1 MRLRGLLMLLTW
13 LLLLL
18 VPRLAQAAPPSAW
31 TGAVVPLRPRDD
43 HASALVALA
52 PPSSEH
58 PLGTVAIFGQ
68 NVSDTTDDPSAGV
81 LLAHAW
87 DLATQK
93 VIATKRIATLTD
105 TRSAFT
111 AARDGDRIFLVAAG
125 HSEPAAVSLFTL
137 DESLEVLSRD
147 ELGRGQTPSLA
158 VSDRWIVAGFF
169 EQRTTDVT
177 PPQAPRAFAM
187 HLGFHAVTL
196 DRASHTIAGARIF
209 QGTRLFFP
217 SIDARLSTHAIA
229 RLGDVAYLSLPGASE
244 ALVIEAKV
252 PSLAPRANLLLDGF
266 LVNSGSAPIH
276 AVADKLVVLTP
287 IGLRVLTRQLS
298 LVPQKI
304 ESHTLTLA
312 WNAKK
317 SALFGMGRRAPGVP
331 WSWVG
336 VAAAECEQ
344 TIWAW
349 DQPVALCEGNEGY
362 AIPDSDV
369 TPIRLFRQR

>member
-1 MRLRGLLMLLTW
+1 M
-13 LLLLL
+13 
-18 VPRLAQAAPPSAW
+18 
-31 TGAVVPLRPRDD
+31 
-43 HASALVALA
+43 
-52 PPSSEH
+52 
-58 PLGTVAIFGQ
+58 
-68 NVSDTTDDPSAGV
+68 
-81 LLAHAW
+81 
-87 DLATQK
+87 
-93 VIATKRIATLTD
+93 
-105 TRSAFT
+105 
-111 AARDGDRIFLVAAG
+111 
-125 HSEPAAVSLFTL
+125 
-137 DESLEVLSRD
+137 LSRD

-229 RLGDVAYLSLPGASE
+229 LLGDVAYLSLPGASE
-244 ALVIEAKV
+244 AWVIEAKV

-304 ESHTLTLA
+304 EST
-312 WNAKK
+312 
-317 SALFGMGRRAPGVP
+317 LFGMGRRAPGVP

>member
-1 MRLRGLLMLLTW
+1 MRFRGLLALLAW
-13 LLLLL
+13 LVLLLA
-18 VPRLAQAAPPSAW
+18 PGPAQASPPSAW

-52 PPSSEH
+52 PPSNEH

-68 NVSDTTDDPSAGV
+68 NVSDVTDDASALV

-93 VIATKRIATLTD
+93 VIATKRIASLTD
-105 TRSAFT
+105 TNSAFT
-111 AARDGDRIFLVAAG
+111 AVRDGDRILLVVAG
-125 HSEPAAVSLFTL
+125 QGKPAAVTLFTL

-158 VSDRWIVAGFF
+158 ISDRWIVAGFF
-169 EQRTTDVT
+169 EERTTDV
-177 PPQAPRAFAM
+177 PPPPAPQAFPM

-196 DRASHTIAGARIF
+196 DRVSHTVVGARIF
-209 QGTRLFFP
+209 QGTRLFYP

-229 RLGDVAYLSLPGASE
+229 MLGDVAYLSLPGASQ
-244 ALVIEAKV
+244 AFVIEAKL
-252 PSLAPRANLLLDGF
+252 PSLAPRASLLLDGF

-276 AVADKLVVLTP
+276 AVDDKLVVLTP
-287 IGLRVLTRQLS
+287 LGFRVLTRQLA

-304 ESHTLTLA
+304 ENHTLTLA
-312 WNAKK
+312 WNAKR
-317 SALFGMGRRAPGVP
+317 SILFGMGRRATGVP
-331 WSWVG
+331 WSWIG
-336 VAAAECEQ
+336 VAEVECEQ

-349 DQPVALCEGNEGY
+349 DQPVALCGGNEGY
-362 AIPDSDV
+362 AIPDSAV
-369 TPIRLFRQR
+369 TPIRLFRRR